1 MKTLWSLMPS
11 AVKAVI
17 SVVVFFVGLGWAAYG
32 SVILI
37 VKAEGKEIKEQVM
50 EVRKIDIQHIDKR
63 FDRIERLI
71 QENN

>member
-1 MKTLWSLMPS
+1 MKTLWSLLPS
-11 AVKAVI
+11 AVKAII

-37 VKAEGKEIKEQVM
+37 VKAEGKDIKEHVM
-50 EVRKIDIQHIDKR
+50 KVREIDMEHMDSR

-71 QENN
+71 KNN